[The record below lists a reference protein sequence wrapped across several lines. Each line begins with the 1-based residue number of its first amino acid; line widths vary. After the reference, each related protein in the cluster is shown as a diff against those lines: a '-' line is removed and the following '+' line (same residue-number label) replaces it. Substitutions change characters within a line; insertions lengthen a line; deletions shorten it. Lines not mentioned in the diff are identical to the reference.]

1 MNAMAKE
8 KPKESE
14 VRMEQN
20 KNNGHRNNDQ
30 QNDHRPDVIIDTEMI
45 GRNMVWGMM
54 PPPGWTLEQEKDGGI
69 VQFFVRMKEIPT
81 VTHQEKRISTRSVK
95 TSDGK
100 RKTMPVVYESAALKD
115 ARALFR
121 THMTRVLHILTW
133 EKGVYTSP
141 WRDTPVALGVVWLF
155 PRPKNLRNRKKT
167 KGADGSADST
177 WKVTKP
183 DTDNLIKLLKDEM
196 THAGWWHDD
205 AQVVIER
212 SMKMYA
218 PVKEDADGN
227 LVEEV
232 GVQITIA
239 KLKPE
244 EVLEMTLEPGG
255 TISLSEE
262 ENVLEA
268 SWADGYAPERVV
280 PGDGARGGASDDDG
294 WWYDER
300 TGTVGRPTVTDGP
313 RTAMMQKDQRRAEDE

>member
-1 MNAMAKE
+1 
-8 KPKESE
+8 
-14 VRMEQN
+14 MEQN
-20 KNNGHRNNDQ
+20 KNNGHQNNDHIQ
-30 QNDHRPDVIIDTEMI
+30 PAIIDTEMI

-100 RKTMPVVYESAALKD
+100 RKAMPVVYEPAALKD

-121 THMTRVLHILTW
+121 TYMTKVLQDLAW
-133 EKGVYTSP
+133 NKGVYTSP

-155 PRPKNLRNRKKT
+155 PRPKKNKMRSE
-167 KGADGSADST
+167 GAARSGSKAGSKSRGNDT

-196 THAGWWHDD
+196 TNAGWWHDD

-244 EVLEMTLEPGG
+244 EVPEMTLEPDVSAE
-255 TISLSEE
+255 IQEAEAEE
-262 ENVLEA
+262 MQHKRAVYV
-268 SWADGYAPERVV
+268 SADGAA
-280 PGDGARGGASDDDG
+280 DGAGDDANGGPSDDDG

-300 TGTVGRPTVTDGP
+300 TDGIGRSADGDG
-313 RTAMMQKDQRRAEDE
+313 RSADGNDAKDQRRAEDE

>member
-1 MNAMAKE
+1 
-8 KPKESE
+8 
-14 VRMEQN
+14 MEQN
-20 KNNGHRNNDQ
+20 KNNGHQSNDRIQ
-30 QNDHRPDVIIDTEMI
+30 PVIIDTEMI

-121 THMTRVLHILTW
+121 TYMTKVLHDLTW
-133 EKGVYTSP
+133 NKGVYTSP

-167 KGADGSADST
+167 KGADGGADGT

-196 THAGWWHDD
+196 TNAGWWHDD

-232 GVQITIA
+232 GVQITVA

-244 EVLEMTLEPGG
+244 EVP
-255 TISLSEE
+255 EE
-262 ENVLEA
+262 EQVYEA
-268 SWADGYAPERVV
+268 NN
-280 PGDGARGGASDDDG
+280 GASDDDG

-300 TGTVGRPTVTDGP
+300 TDGQGRSVDGDG
-313 RTAMMQKDQRRAEDE
+313 RSADDNAKDQRRAEDE

>member
-1 MNAMAKE
+1 MR
-8 KPKESE
+8 
-14 VRMEQN
+14 VEQN
-20 KNNGHRNNDQ
+20 KNNGHQNNDH

-141 WRDTPVALGVVWLF
+141 WRDTPVALGVAWLF
-155 PRPKNLRNRKKT
+155 PRPKKNKT
-167 KGADGSADST
+167 RSEGAARSGSKAGSKSRGNDT

-227 LVEEV
+227 MVEEV

-239 KLKPE
+239 KLKQEEVPE
-244 EVLEMTLEPGG
+244 EEQVYEV
-255 TISLSEE
+255 
-262 ENVLEA
+262 NN
-268 SWADGYAPERVV
+268 
-280 PGDGARGGASDDDG
+280 GASDDDG

-300 TGTVGRPTVTDGP
+300 TDGHGRSVDGDG
-313 RTAMMQKDQRRAEDE
+313 RSVDGDDAKDQRRAEDE

>member
-1 MNAMAKE
+1 
-8 KPKESE
+8 
-14 VRMEQN
+14 MEQN
-20 KNNGHRNNDQ
+20 KNNGHQNNDRIQ
-30 QNDHRPDVIIDTEMI
+30 PAIIDTEMI

-121 THMTRVLHILTW
+121 TYMTKVLQDLTW
-133 EKGVYTSP
+133 NKGVYTSP
-141 WRDTPVALGVVWLF
+141 RRDTPVALGVVWLF
-155 PRPKNLRNRKKT
+155 PRPKKNKT
-167 KGADGSADST
+167 RSEGAARSGSKAGPKSRGNDT

-196 THAGWWHDD
+196 TNAGWWHDD

-244 EVLEMTLEPGG
+244 EVPEDTLNPGG
-255 TISLSEE
+255 
-262 ENVLEA
+262 A
-268 SWADGYAPERVV
+268 SD
-280 PGDGARGGASDDDG
+280 GASDDDS

-300 TGTVGRPTVTDGP
+300 TDGHGRSAGGDG
-313 RTAMMQKDQRRAEDE
+313 RSADGEIDVNDQRRAEDE

>member
-1 MNAMAKE
+1 
-8 KPKESE
+8 
-14 VRMEQN
+14 MEQN
-20 KNNGHRNNDQ
+20 KNN
-30 QNDHRPDVIIDTEMI
+30 DHRTDVIIDTEMI

-100 RKTMPVVYESAALKD
+100 RKTTPVVYESAALKD
-115 ARALFR
+115 ARAMFR
-121 THMTRVLHILTW
+121 THMTKVLHILTW

-155 PRPKNLRNRKKT
+155 PRPKKVK
-167 KGADGSADST
+167 AGSKNGGNDT

-218 PVKEDADGN
+218 PVKDDADGN

-239 KLKPE
+239 KLKRE
-244 EVLEMTLEPGG
+244 EVPEMALEPDV
-255 TISLSEE
+255 S
-262 ENVLEA
+262 
-268 SWADGYAPERVV
+268 ADGI
-280 PGDGARGGASDDDG
+280 GDGASDGTGDDDG

-300 TGTVGRPTVTDGP
+300 TDGIGRSADGDG
-313 RTAMMQKDQRRAEDE
+313 RSADGEDDAKGSEEG